1 MNQAINTLALA
12 DAIANATGATQNMQ
26 ESIDKVRLLEST
38 TFSSIREQFGQ
49 PTADA
54 VESVTE
60 SLILSSAVLQI
71 IDSDPI
77 SSLVIVDLLSLFTA
91 AHCVLAEK
99 AFGLTKD
106 QMRGAIDMAKELHT
120 KIMQSAPK

>member
-1 MNQAINTLALA
+1 MNQAINTLA
-12 DAIANATGATQNMQ
+12 DAIANATGAAQNMQ
-26 ESIDKVRLLEST
+26 ESI
-38 TFSSIREQFGQ
+38 SSIREQFGQ

-60 SLILSSAVLQI
+60 SLVLSSAVLQI

-77 SSLVIVDLLSLFTA
+77 SSLMIVDLLSRSVA

-120 KIMQSAPK
+120 KIVQFALK

>member
-1 MNQAINTLALA
+1 MNQAAKTIA
-12 DAIANATGATQNMQ
+12 DAIANATGTAQNMQ
-26 ESIDKVRLLEST
+26 ESIDKVHLLKST
-38 TFSSIREQFGQ
+38 TLTSVREQFGQ

-54 VESVTE
+54 VESITE
-60 SLILSSAVLQI
+60 SLMICSTVLQI
-71 IDSDPI
+71 IETDPI
-77 SSLVIVDLLSLFTA
+77 SSYSLVYLLSCSAA

-120 KIMQSAPK
+120 KIMQYAPK